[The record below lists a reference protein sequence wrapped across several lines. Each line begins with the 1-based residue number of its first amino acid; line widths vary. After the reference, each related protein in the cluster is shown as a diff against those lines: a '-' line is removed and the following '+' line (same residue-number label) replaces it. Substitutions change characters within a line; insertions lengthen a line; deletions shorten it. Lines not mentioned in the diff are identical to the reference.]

1 MIQNEERILKVI
13 ELGNSKTEDQENMV
27 EENIGELQLR
37 NFIRE
42 RQIEKDVTE
51 ITIEVSA
58 EGLLANETTF
68 KNKFGCRALLETLCE
83 IKEN

>member
-42 RQIEKDVTE
+42 RQIEKDVIE
-51 ITIEVSA
+51 ITMEVSA
-58 EGLLANETTF
+58 EGLLANEPTF
-68 KNKFGCRALLETLCE
+68 ENKFGCRALLETLCE